1 MHCKLHDK
9 HNDACVWS
17 RSVERLILD
26 QNAMVFGQK
35 LKIHIPSDG
44 EVSCEVKV
52 GSKSPVIRE
61 YFGSAYIQTRVVYY
75 YDVAQ
80 NNGSNLV
87 ICTLSHWYIEGS
99 SW

>member
-9 HNDACVWS
+9 HNDVCVWS

-44 EVSCEVKV
+44 EVSFEVKV

-61 YFGSAYIQTRVVYY
+61 YFGSAYRQRWFTI

-87 ICTLSHWYIEGS
+87 ICTLSHWYIKGS